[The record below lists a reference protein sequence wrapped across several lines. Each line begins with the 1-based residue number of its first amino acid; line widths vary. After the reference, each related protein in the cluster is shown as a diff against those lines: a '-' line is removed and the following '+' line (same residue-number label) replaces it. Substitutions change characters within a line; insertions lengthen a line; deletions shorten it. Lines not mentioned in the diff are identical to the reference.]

1 MIDLKRMLFHFVF
14 IYVKLKHTSKF
25 PCKMNNSQ
33 LMKKA
38 LKHPKNREKVYGN
51 CIFKISFY

>member
-51 CIFKISFY
+51 CFFKI